1 MLRVIASVLLASLP
15 AFPQAAPPAFELAD
29 VHVSAKSRQN
39 FMRGGVRAGRY
50 EVLNATMLDLIATAY
65 DLDRDRVLGGPSWL
79 ETDRFDVIGK
89 MPAGTLPETTR
100 PMLQALLAE
109 RFNLVIRSETRPIP
123 AYVLSPGKGKHKM
136 KESAVSTQ
144 STGCEPR
151 PLPPEPGSLPQILV
165 ECRGMTMEA
174 LARTLRPLAGA
185 YVNGPVV
192 DQTGLKGS
200 WDFDLRWN
208 VRGLLGEAAQ
218 GFSLFEAIDRQLGLR
233 LESQRIPLPVLIVES
248 VNEKPT
254 ANPPGV
260 TTALPPPPPAEFEVA
275 DIKPASPD
283 VNGGGPPLLPGG
295 RVNIHG
301 MPLKAMITL
310 AWQIN
315 NDEMLA
321 GLPKWTESARFDIV
335 AKATVN
341 GRGTGPEI
349 DMDDLTH
356 MLQTLIVERFKMKTH
371 YEDRPVT
378 AYTLVSVKPKLK
390 PADPQN
396 RTGCKDGV
404 APDAKDPREANPILS
419 RLFTCR
425 NMTMAQFADRLQSL
439 APAYLRTPVVD
450 GTGLEGAWDFTISFS
465 PFGAAQP
472 GRGGGGGRGGGPAPA
487 AAAAPQNAGEA
498 SDPNGALTI
507 FEALNRQL
515 GLKLEMQKRPMPVLV
530 IDRVEMP
537 SEN

>member
-275 DIKPASPD
+275 DVKPASPD

-396 RTGCKDGV
+396 RTGCKEGV

>member
-218 GFSLFEAIDRQLGLR
+218 GFSLFEAIDRQLGLK

>member
-1 MLRVIASVLLASLP
+1 
-15 AFPQAAPPAFELAD
+15 
-29 VHVSAKSRQN
+29 
-39 FMRGGVRAGRY
+39 
-50 EVLNATMLDLIATAY
+50 VLNATMLDLIATAY

-109 RFNLVIRSETRPIP
+109 RFKLVIRNETRPIP
-123 AYVLSPGKGKHKM
+123 AYVLSSGKGKHKM

-144 STGCEPR
+144 STTCEPR
-151 PLPPEPGSLPQILV
+151 PLPPEPGSPPQILV

-218 GFSLFEAIDRQLGLR
+218 GVSLFEAIERQLGLK

-335 AKATVN
+335 AKATVS